1 MNDFHSLKLG
11 GGAHQLQNWGGG
23 QVVPNAPSPPP
34 RFPRPCKTALIER
47 TAQDFNIFF
56 QIDTQKQSSS
66 PRNHVLE
73 TDTVEKENYAKL
85 FVTYKMTIQ
94 ISAET

>member
-1 MNDFHSLKLG
+1 M
-11 GGAHQLQNWGGG
+11 
-23 QVVPNAPSPPP
+23 
-34 RFPRPCKTALIER
+34 
-47 TAQDFNIFF
+47 
-56 QIDTQKQSSS
+56 DTQKQTSS

-85 FVTYKMTIQ
+85 LVTYKMAIQ